1 MSSLVLLPCLLL
13 ASSPLAPARPDVE
26 ALSFHAEVV
35 YTTSGDPIT
44 GGFVHTNADGKIA
57 GVGSGAAAEGAI
69 QVHSITPGLVDLG
82 SWMTSTG
89 TEHGVE
95 NPVWMSALEGVDPWS
110 TAWERNLENGVTTV
124 FVGPSDDPVIGG
136 LASMV
141 KTGGPD
147 LLAERTLAADIAVR
161 GAIGTRPSAFNRTAG
176 RFGGSNNH
184 FVRRPTTRMGVEW
197 VWRKSLYDAIAG
209 ERDVSREFEGAEELR
224 SVLRGERPLVIGAAT
239 TQDIRTALF
248 LKREFSIPNL
258 VVQNAAEA
266 WKEVDLVAS
275 SGAAVALPPME
286 WDGRINIDNAFHAW
300 NTAAML
306 HERGVT
312 IALCGN
318 GSTSP
323 GGDLAAQ
330 PAYAMRGG
338 LPLDAALAA
347 VTITPARLMGVD
359 DRVGS
364 IEVGKDADLVLWSGP
379 PFQPTSRVVG
389 VVLDGDLVVDPR
401 D

>member
-1 MSSLVLLPCLLL
+1 MSSLVLLPLLF
-13 ASSPLAPARPDVE
+13 ASVNEPATPDVE
-26 ALSFHAEVV
+26 ALAFSAEVV
-35 YTTSGDPIT
+35 YTTTGDPIE
-44 GGFVHTNADGKIA
+44 GGYVTTNSNGKIS
-57 GVGSGAAAEGAI
+57 GVGSGGTREGAI

-82 SWMTSTG
+82 SWMTGGRTSV
-89 TEHGVE
+89 EQANE
-95 NPVWMSALEGVDPWS
+95 NPVWLSALEGIDPYS
-110 TAWERNLENGVTTV
+110 TAWERHLRNGVTTV
-124 FVGPSDDPVIGG
+124 LVGPTDDPVIGG

-141 KTGGPD
+141 KTGEGA
-147 LLAERTLAADIAVR
+147 LEERTLAADIAVR
-161 GAIGTRPSAFNRTAG
+161 GAIGTRPSAGNRTAG

-248 LKREFSIPNL
+248 LKREFGIPNL

-266 WKEVDLVAS
+266 WKEVDMVAA
-275 SGAAVALPPME
+275 SGAAVVLPPME
-286 WDGRINIDNAFHAW
+286 WDGRIGIDNAFHAW
-300 NTAAML
+300 NTAAL
-306 HERGVT
+306 LNERGVT
-312 IALCGN
+312 IAFCGN
-318 GSTSP
+318 GATTP
-323 GGDLAAQ
+323 GNDLAAQ
-330 PAYAMRGG
+330 PGLAMRGG
-338 LPLDAALAA
+338 LPMSAALAA
-347 VTITPARLMGVD
+347 VTINPARLMGVD

-364 IEVGKDADLVLWSGP
+364 IEIGKDADLVLWSGP

-389 VVLDGDLVVDPR
+389 VVLDGELVVDPR